1 MRAIHFRRDV
11 WERVLREFAAPH
23 VFVFTEEVEEA
34 NSTVHSRMFAP
45 AMGIAEDPATGAA
58 SGPLGCY
65 LVRHGRVKPAT
76 SVQIINEQGF
86 ELGRPSFIQVTI
98 EQEGEQIT
106 GVHVGGQCYWMGE
119 GTLEVPESE
128 WLA

>member
-1 MRAIHFRRDV
+1 
-11 WERVLREFAAPH
+11 
-23 VFVFTEEVEEA
+23 
-34 NSTVHSRMFAP
+34 
-45 AMGIAEDPATGAA
+45 
-58 SGPLGCY
+58 
-65 LVRHGRVKPAT
+65 VKPAT

-98 EQEGEQIT
+98 EQEREQIT